1 MQKGLLLRLAGVFM
15 ISAAD
20 LLSAGSSFA
29 GERVCEEL
37 AGLRS
42 SPPGVVEMGR
52 GGVLGGNF
60 GGVGWDENH
69 PGHV

>member
-37 AGLRS
+37 GGLRGS
-42 SPPGVVEMGR
+42 APGVVEMAGGVFR
-52 GGVLGGNF
+52 GGILGGWM
-60 GGVGWDENH
+60 G
-69 PGHV
+69 